1 MAVEDIVSAAPI
13 INAEGNCNPKNIL
26 HIMTTRSVI
35 KTWDPPKPNNIFLIA
50 FNLGKLNSKPIV
62 NIKNTIP
69 NSTKWR
75 LDSESGRIPK
85 ALGPRTSPTTK
96 YAIIGG
102 NDKYLKSATKNTEL
116 TNNKI
121 IN

>member
-1 MAVEDIVSAAPI
+1 VLLRLEIH
-13 INAEGNCNPKNIL
+13 L
-26 HIMTTRSVI
+26 R
-35 KTWDPPKPNNIFLIA
+35 PNNIFLIE

-85 ALGPRTSPTTK
+85 H
-96 YAIIGG
+96 
-102 NDKYLKSATKNTEL
+102 
-116 TNNKI
+116 
-121 IN
+121 